1 MSQSSDDPRRPR
13 PPGPTQRTPAVR
25 PFGHRPETGRQD
37 VAPPPPRARP
47 LDWDDVNA
55 DPNTTPPARRVHPD
69 DLAASYS
76 LDFEPSPLRAAR
88 PRDIEPP
95 LDDPPLEDAWR
106 QVMTQ
111 PPGQSLRQPPQEH
124 IERPEPSRIPERGRS
139 DAPDH
144 RAPDPRASDARSAE
158 VRHAEARAPQARPV
172 LSAPS
177 LDDELTVHDRDGKV
191 EKAKGLTPIVQAG
204 TVTGRSLTLVIVI
217 MSFLACLTAGAV
229 YLIHQSANAWLRDIA
244 TEVTV
249 QVEAR
254 DKNGIDRTLADVGQL
269 LKMTP
274 GVRAV
279 KPLSDS
285 ENAQLLEP
293 WLGGGIDVL
302 KELPVPRLIA
312 IEVDRV
318 NPPNF
323 DALRAK
329 LAKDFT
335 GVTLDDHRHWQ
346 RQIRT
351 VTRSFALGGLA
362 ILLLVGAAT
371 TAIIVSATRSALSA
385 NREIVEVLH
394 FVGATDKFIAR
405 EFAGHF
411 LSLGIRAGIVG
422 AGAAMLMF
430 FLLPFGMEAIGG
442 GAVTMAELRR
452 LIGAGTLDVA
462 GYLILLSVVVVIAAL
477 CMLTS
482 RIGVYRILNSQ
493 H

>member
-1 MSQSSDDPRRPR
+1 MSHSSDDPRHGR
-13 PPGPTQRTPAVR
+13 PGPTQRPPAVR
-25 PFGHRPETGRQD
+25 PFAARQD

-47 LDWDDVNA
+47 IDWDDGN
-55 DPNTTPPARRVHPD
+55 DPLSAPPARRVD
-69 DLAASYS
+69 DGGRGYALE
-76 LDFEPSPLRAAR
+76 FEPSPLRHGR
-88 PRDIEPP
+88 PPQRDIEPP
-95 LDDPPLEDAWR
+95 VDDEHLHDAYR

-111 PPGQSLRQPPQEH
+111 PPPEQVQRHATADVGSAPDRAPVRQPAQ
-124 IERPEPSRIPERGRS
+124 PS
-139 DAPDH
+139 
-144 RAPDPRASDARSAE
+144 
-158 VRHAEARAPQARPV
+158 PV
-172 LSAPS
+172 
-177 LDDELTVHDRDGKV
+177 DRDLVAPARGDKV
-191 EKAKGLTPIVQAG
+191 EKGRGLTPIVEAG
-204 TVTGRSLTLVIVI
+204 TVTGKSLTLVIVI

-229 YLIHQSANAWLRDIA
+229 YLINQSANAWLRDIA
-244 TEVTV
+244 AEVTV

-254 DKNGIDRTLADVGQL
+254 DKASIDRVMLGVDQFMR
-269 LKMTP
+269 KQP

-279 KPLSDS
+279 KPLSPA

-293 WLGGGIDVL
+293 WLGQSDIL
-302 KELPVPRLIA
+302 KDLPVPRLIA

-318 NPPNF
+318 NPPDF
-323 DALRAK
+323 DKLRTA
-329 LAKDFT
+329 LAKEFK

-362 ILLLVGAAT
+362 ILMLVGAAT
-371 TAIIVSATRSALSA
+371 TAIIVSATRSALAA

-422 AGAAMLMF
+422 AGAAMLVF
-430 FLLPFGMEAIGG
+430 FGLPFGMELIGG

-452 LIGAGTLDVA
+452 LIGAGTLDWP
-462 GYLILLSVVVVIAAL
+462 GYLILLVVVAVIAAL

>member
-1 MSQSSDDPRRPR
+1 MSQSSDDPRYPR
-13 PPGPTQRTPAVR
+13 QGVPKAPAPTQRTPAVR
-25 PFGHRPETGRQD
+25 PFGPRPDRAD

-47 LDWDDVNA
+47 LDWDDINY
-55 DPNTTPPARRVHPD
+55 DPQTTPPARRVHQEDPN
-69 DLAASYS
+69 AGYS
-76 LDFEPSPLRAAR
+76 LEFEPSPLRAGR
-88 PRDIEPP
+88 PQVRDIEPP
-95 LDDPPLEDAWR
+95 LDEAPLEDAWR

-111 PPGQSLRQPPQEH
+111 PPAQSPPVQSLRQPPQEH
-124 IERPEPSRIPERGRS
+124 QRLPDRQAERQPEP
-139 DAPDH
+139 
-144 RAPDPRASDARSAE
+144 RAESPRPP
-158 VRHAEARAPQARPV
+158 EARAPLARPHV
-172 LSAPS
+172 PAPS
-177 LDDELTVHDRDGKV
+177 LDEELTVHDRGGKV
-191 EKAKGLTPIVQAG
+191 EKGKGLTPIVQAG

-229 YLIHQSANAWLRDIA
+229 YMINQSANAWLRDIA

-254 DKNGIDRTLADVGQL
+254 DKGSVDRTIAAVTQFLQ
-269 LKMTP
+269 KTP

-279 KPLSDS
+279 KALSEA

-293 WLGGGIDVL
+293 WLGGGLDVL
-302 KELPVPRLIA
+302 KDLPVPRLIA
-312 IEVDRV
+312 IQIDRD

-323 DALRAK
+323 DSLRAT
-329 LAKDFT
+329 LAKDFK
-335 GVTLDDHRHWQ
+335 GVSLDDHRHWQ

-351 VTRSFALGGLA
+351 VTRSFALGGLG
-362 ILLLVGAAT
+362 ILMLVGAAT

-422 AGAAMLMF
+422 AGAAMALF

-452 LIGAGTLDVA
+452 LIGAGTLDLP
-462 GYLILLSVVVVIAAL
+462 GYLILLVVVFVIAAL